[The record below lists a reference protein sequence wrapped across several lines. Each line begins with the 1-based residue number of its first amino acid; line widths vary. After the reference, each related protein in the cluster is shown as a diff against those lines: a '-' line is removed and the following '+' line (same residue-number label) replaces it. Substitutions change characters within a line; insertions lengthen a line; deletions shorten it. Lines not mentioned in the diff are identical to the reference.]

1 MTTVKGSRML
11 ICIAIPLYSE
21 LAMDPISMM
30 NFRSTVFKALGDPSR
45 LKILEFLR
53 TGEKCACD
61 IVPTV
66 GFAQPTVSRH
76 LKVLIDC
83 GILKRRKEGNK
94 MLYSVTSRKVY
105 DLVDLVDPHLIDSL
119 SKNVIA
125 RIQQGYR

>member
-1 MTTVKGSRML
+1 
-11 ICIAIPLYSE
+11 
-21 LAMDPISMM
+21 MDQISMI
-30 NFRSTVFKALGDPSR
+30 NFKSTVFKALGDPSR
-45 LKILEFLR
+45 LKILDFLR

-83 GILKRRKEGNK
+83 GVLKRRKEGNK
-94 MLYSVTSRKVY
+94 MLYSTTSPRIY
-105 DLVDLVDPHLIDSL
+105 DLIDMVDPRLIESL

-125 RIQQGYR
+125 RIQRGYR

>member
-1 MTTVKGSRML
+1 MYFKLDGNS
-11 ICIAIPLYSE
+11 
-21 LAMDPISMM
+21 MDKISMI
-30 NFRSTVFKALGDPSR
+30 NFRSTVFKALGDSSR

-83 GILKRRKEGNK
+83 GILKRRKERNK
-94 MLYSVTSRKVY
+94 MLYSITSPKIY
-105 DLVDLVDPHLIDSL
+105 DLVDLADSSFIESL
-119 SKNVIA
+119 SRNIIA
-125 RIQQGYR
+125 RIQQGDR